1 MKSYKQVREI
11 LAYVRLFHGQ
21 MREFYERLHKKDEQ
35 QRIKII
41 LDFLCRHEKH
51 REETLAQYEAE
62 TSKKILDTW
71 FQYIPE
77 HTVPECLE
85 DIEIQS
91 DMAVDD
97 IIRMALDLNNCI
109 IETYKALIEETDV
122 DEVKEVFSKLL
133 KRLESEE
140 KNLMRDSLW
149 LYDV

>member
-1 MKSYKQVREI
+1 MKTYKQVREI
-11 LAYVRLFHGQ
+11 LGYVRSFHKQ
-21 MREFYERLHKKDEQ
+21 MREFYEGLHKKDEQ

-41 LDFLCRHEKH
+41 LDFLCRHEKR

-62 TSKKILDTW
+62 ASKKILDTW

-77 HTVPECLE
+77 HTVLDCLQNL
-85 DIEIQS
+85 EIQP
-91 DMAVDD
+91 DMSVDD
-97 IIRMALDLNNCI
+97 VICIALDLDNCL

-122 DEVKEVFSKLL
+122 SEVKDLFSTLL
-133 KRLESEE
+133 QRIENEE

>member
-11 LAYVRLFHGQ
+11 LAYIRLFHVQ
-21 MREFYERLHKKDEQ
+21 MREFYHRLHKKDEQ

-77 HTVPECLE
+77 HTVSECLE
-85 DIEIQS
+85 DTEIQANMS
-91 DMAVDD
+91 VDD
-97 IIRMALDLNNCI
+97 VIGIALDLDNCI
-109 IETYKALIEETDV
+109 IETYMALIEETDV

-133 KRLESEE
+133 KRLESEK